1 MPSYRKLLVILILG
15 IAGFAGNWL
24 RYPLFLNIDFLFGS
38 FFVMAT
44 LLRFGLCAGIVVSL
58 IASSATFFLWNHPY
72 AIIIFTAETLFVG
85 ILNRRRQKSDILL
98 HDIAYWLFLGMPLVW
113 FFYHHILGDT
123 FLSTS
128 LIILKQAMNG
138 IFNALL
144 ASLFYLLIKSSR
156 EKKTE
161 KLPSLQNV
169 VFTLMVVLVLIPAFF
184 LIFWN
189 LRTESATR
197 VKLLATQT
205 TRSADSA
212 HASVSAWLEQHQQ
225 IVTSL
230 ANRIGDPDK
239 KSFNEMQRMVET
251 IKDTTPDFWRMG
263 VLNKNAVIVSYV
275 PLKDEVGNPT
285 LGTSFADR
293 PYISFLKEHKRPYIA
308 GVMLG
313 ELGYKGPIVPLLT
326 PIIKENE
333 FRGYCVGVLQSGV
346 IKRQLA
352 IIAGS
357 LPMDITVIDQFGQVV
372 VSTRTDLP
380 VMSRYSRPLNGT
392 VNKITADITHW
403 IPPPEKGKNL
413 MQRWSKSRFVAERE
427 ISSASPWK
435 IIVENSYHP
444 LLADLRNNAVTSL
457 LGLILLTL
465 MTVPVSY
472 HLSHRLTRSLELLR
486 ESSRKLPENISR
498 NIQVPLPESSILEI
512 ACLVENFRDASA
524 ALQVQHNSLQQ
535 LNEKL
540 EIAHSQL
547 EKQVLDRTEELEKAL
562 KSLKSEMSERLQAVE
577 ELRTKER
584 MLIQQNR
591 LAAMG
596 EMISN
601 IAHQWR
607 QPLNTLGLLIQ
618 SLPIFYGTDMF
629 NKEFVDE
636 TSSDAMKLVN
646 HMSATIDDFRNFF
659 RPEKERIN
667 FSLNKAIN
675 QAVALVEVSFRSHNL
690 QIELQM
696 DGDPVINGYPN
707 EFSQVIMN
715 ILFNA
720 RDAIVENRREHGE
733 IVIRSRKDGERVT
746 ISIVDNAGGIPEEI
760 VDNIFDPYFTTKGPD
775 RGTGIG
781 LFMSKVIIE
790 QNLGGRLSVQNI
802 EDGAEFRIEI

>member
-1 MPSYRKLLVILILG
+1 MPRYSKILAVILLG

-38 FFVMAT
+38 FFVMVT
-44 LLRFGLCAGIVVSL
+44 LFRYGLCAGVTVNL
-58 IASSATFFLWNHPY
+58 IASSATFFLWSHPY
-72 AIIIFTAETLFVG
+72 AMIIFTAETLFVG

-98 HDIAYWLFLGMPLVW
+98 HDIAYWLFLGIPLVW

-123 FLSTS
+123 FSSTL
-128 LIILKQAMNG
+128 LIVLKQAMNG

-144 ASLFYLLIKSSR
+144 ASLYLLIKSSR
-156 EKKTE
+156 EKTPE

-169 VFTLMVVLVLIPAFF
+169 VFTLMVVLVLVPAFF

-189 LRTESATR
+189 LRTESANR
-197 VKLLATQT
+197 VKLLAIQT
-205 TRSADSA
+205 TRSADAA
-212 HASVSAWLEQHQQ
+212 HASVSAWLKQHQQ
-225 IVTSL
+225 TVTSL

-239 KSFNEMQRMVET
+239 KNFNEMQEIVET
-251 IKDTTPDFWRMG
+251 IKDATSDFWRMG
-263 VLNKNAVIVSYV
+263 VLNKNAVTLSYV
-275 PLKDEVGNPT
+275 PLKDEVGNST
-285 LGTSFADR
+285 LGISFADR
-293 PYISFLKEHKRPYIA
+293 PYIPFLKEHKKPYIA
-308 GVMLG
+308 GLMLG
-313 ELGYKGPIVPLLT
+313 KFGRKGPVIPLLT
-326 PIIKENE
+326 PIIVDNE
-333 FRGYCVGVLQSGV
+333 FKGYCVGVLQSGV
-346 IKRQLA
+346 MKQQLET
-352 IIAGS
+352 IVGS
-357 LPMDITVIDQFGQVV
+357 IPMDITVIDQFGQVV
-372 VSTRTDLP
+372 VSTRNDLH

-392 VNKITADITHW
+392 INQITSDITHW

-413 MQRWSKSRFVAERE
+413 MQRWGKSKFVAERE
-427 ISSASPWK
+427 ISIDSPWK
-435 IIVENSYHP
+435 IIVENSYDP

-472 HLSHRLTRSLELLR
+472 HLSHLLTRSLELLR
-486 ESSRKLPENISR
+486 ESSRTLPEDINR
-498 NIQVPLPESSILEI
+498 NKQVSLPESSILEI
-512 ACLVENFRDASA
+512 ACLIENFREASV
-524 ALQVQHNSLQQ
+524 ALQVQHNALQQ

-540 EIAHSQL
+540 ELAHSQL
-547 EKQVLDRTEELEKAL
+547 EKQVLERTKDLEKAL
-562 KSLKSEMSERLQAVE
+562 NSLKSEMSERLQAVE

-607 QPLNTLGLLIQ
+607 QPLNTLGLIIQ
-618 SLPIFYGTDMF
+618 RLPIFYGTDMF
-629 NKEFVDE
+629 NKEFVTE

-659 RPEKERIN
+659 KPEKERID

-675 QAVALVEVSFRSHNL
+675 QAVSLVEVSFRSHRL
-690 QIELQM
+690 QIALHM
-696 DGDPVINGYPN
+696 DGDPVVNGYPN

-720 RDAIVENRREHGE
+720 RDAIIENRRENGM
-733 IVIRSRKDGERVT
+733 IAIRSGKEDERVIIC
-746 ISIVDNAGGIPEEI
+746 ISDNAGGIPEEI
-760 VDNIFDPYFTTKGPD
+760 VDSIFDPYFTTKGPD

-790 QNLGGRLSVQNI
+790 QNLGGHLSVRNTS
-802 EDGAEFRIEI
+802 EGAEFRIEI